1 MNQTDLYK
9 MGLSLIP
16 NVGPITC
23 RKLVAYVGSIEGV
36 FKEKK
41 SSLLKVPGVGK
52 IILQSL
58 NRDSILKIAETE
70 LNYIEEKGH
79 KWLFYLDKDYPARLK
94 ECEDAPI
101 VLFYKGRNYFNE
113 SKIVSIVGTR
123 RSTEIGHA
131 NCEKFV
137 LELAELFPEVVVV
150 SGFAYGI
157 DICAHKASFKAG
169 AKTLAVLGNGIDMVY
184 PTSHQ
189 KYVKHVQEN
198 GAFISE
204 FTCRRKPDPGNFVSR
219 NRIIAGLAD
228 ATLVIESGIK
238 GGALITAD
246 MANSYNRDVF
256 AFPGRVGDKVSA
268 GCNNLVK
275 QNKAALIE
283 SATDM
288 VQFLRWESTKN
299 KKPVQKT
306 LFMKLDENETLI
318 LDLLQQH
325 PVMELDRLAHE
336 ANLPISK
343 VSATLLNLEF
353 KGLVRA
359 LPGKSFKAI

>member
-1 MNQTDLYK
+1 MNQTDLFK

-23 RKLVAYVGSIEGV
+23 RKLVAYIGSIEGV
-36 FKEKK
+36 FREKK
-41 SSLLKVPGVGK
+41 SSLVKVPGVGET
-52 IILQSL
+52 ILQRL
-58 NRDSILKIAETE
+58 NRDSILKTAETE
-70 LNYIEEKGH
+70 LKYIEENGH
-79 KWLFYLDKDYPARLK
+79 NWLFYLDKNYPVRLK

-101 VLFYKGRNYFNE
+101 VLFYKGKDYFNE

-123 RSTEIGHA
+123 RSTETGHE

-137 LELAELFPEVVVV
+137 SDLSEMFPDVVIV

-157 DICAHKASFKAG
+157 DICAHKASLKAG
-169 AKTLAVLGNGIDMVY
+169 AKTLAVLGNGIDRVY
-184 PTSHQ
+184 PSTHR
-189 KYVKHVQEN
+189 KYVKEVEEN
-198 GAFISE
+198 GALISE

-228 ATLVIESGIK
+228 ATLVVESGIK

-256 AFPGRVGDKVSA
+256 AFPGRIGDKVSA
-268 GCNNLVK
+268 GCNNLIK

-283 SATDM
+283 SADDM
-288 VQFLRWESTKN
+288 MQFLRWEASKN
-299 KKPVQKT
+299 KKPVQKA
-306 LFMKLDENETLI
+306 LFMTLDENETL
-318 LDLLQQH
+318 LMGLLQQNST
-325 PVMELDRLAHE
+325 MELDGLAYE
-336 ANLPISK
+336 SSLPISK

-353 KGLVRA
+353 KGLVKA
-359 LPGKSFKAI
+359 LPGKSFKAV